1 MWTLFLTDPAAYAGP
16 LFDRVVRL
24 VTFVLTALLVRTLAA
39 MPRRARR
46 ANDVAHRRDA
56 AARRRLERMLHA
68 LPHGVIAIDTR
79 ARVTY
84 INSTAADLVD
94 CRPDDATGR
103 PVRDVLHLCD
113 RDGFRLL
120 DALRRRDANGAAPPS
135 KPRVL
140 AVTAHAGIADE
151 RRAIEAGFDGY
162 LRKSVDVRELAG
174 KIARVMRRD
183 G

>member
-1 MWTLFLTDPAAYAGP
+1 M
-16 LFDRVVRL
+16 
-24 VTFVLTALLVRTLAA
+24 
-39 MPRRARR
+39 
-46 ANDVAHRRDA
+46 
-56 AARRRLERMLHA
+56 
-68 LPHGVIAIDTR
+68 IAIDTH

-84 INSTAADLVD
+84 INGTAAGLVD

-135 KPRVL
+135 ELRVL

-151 RRAIEAGFDGY
+151 RRVIEAGSTAICASPSTCANSRARSHASRGATADAPPASAAHRPPRRAGIAQVAGAARFCVLICASMCDAICV
-162 LRKSVDVRELAG
+162 LRTRSPGLCC
-174 KIARVMRRD
+174 IACR
-183 G
+183 